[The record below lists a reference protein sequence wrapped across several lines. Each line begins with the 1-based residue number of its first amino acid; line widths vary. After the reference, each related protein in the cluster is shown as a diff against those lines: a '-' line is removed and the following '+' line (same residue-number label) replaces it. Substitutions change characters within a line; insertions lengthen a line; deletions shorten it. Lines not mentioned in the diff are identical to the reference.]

1 MLGGFYWGFPKLGG
15 CGGLAFYRKEEL
27 ETEMN
32 REKTE
37 PNHQWEFMKCPTF
50 EELVKECMRF
60 GLEFG
65 EGMPSFT
72 MRLEGGKIE
81 KSAGW
86 RAVETYAEGESHLFG
101 EGDTPQE
108 AVANLWLVLKA
119 KSEGKLNGKVDS
131 F

>member
-1 MLGGFYWGFPKLGG
+1 MLNIELCRRLKAAGFPQETAIELPNSLGDGSMLGGFYWGFPKLGG

-86 RAVETYAEGESHLFG
+86 RAVETYAEG
-101 EGDTPQE
+101 
-108 AVANLWLVLKA
+108 
-119 KSEGKLNGKVDS
+119 
-131 F
+131 